1 MSITSAALPMA
12 AQALPSAGSDPTE
25 LILLYFILPL
35 WLIAGVADWFCHRAA
50 HIERT
55 TGAKESL
62 IHLLMFVEVGLPVL
76 ACLFLRINALV
87 IAVMVVC
94 FFIHELTALWDVSY
108 ATTARVVTVLEQH
121 VHSFLEM
128 IPLMAIIAVVALH
141 WPQAAALVGAGPEAA
156 DFSLAWKDTPLPAGY
171 LATILLVILFFEILP
186 YLEELWRGWRSA
198 GNRLMPEAA
207 RRAQAMGT
215 DTLHAT
221 PTVGGRDR
229 LKGVIR
235 P

>member
-1 MSITSAALPMA
+1 MSVTTALPMA
-12 AQALPSAGSDPTE
+12 FTAVPAATTLATAAGDPTE

-35 WLIAGVADWFCHRAA
+35 WLLAGVADWFCHRAA
-50 HIERT
+50 RIEQT

-141 WPQAAALVGAGPEAA
+141 WPQAMALVGVGPEAA
-156 DFSLAWKDTPLPAGY
+156 DFSLAWKDTPLPTAY

-198 GNRLMPEAA
+198 GGRLMPEAA
-207 RRAQAMGT
+207 RRAKAMGT
-215 DTLHAT
+215 DTLH
-221 PTVGGRDR
+221 PSRTVGGR
-229 LKGVIR
+229 
-235 P
+235 